1 MRYTSYY
8 RTSEEERDNRFMNDP
23 FGNYQKYRKGDLIIA
38 QSKDPKATIRILKG
52 IVTEPENYE
61 KGETYITVTR
71 CGYAQSFTVP
81 TKLIVVHVPSIYP
94 RFDELKTELLSMSSE
109 DGKEYERIYNIYKT
123 IDNAEYYIGDYI
135 VCFYKT
141 TDDWIGKFRP
151 SLVTKLDI
159 DTEGKLY
166 YEVTTVEGNTI
177 RVYESD
183 IMMRSTYE
191 DYQREYKEYQI
202 SRHKKSE
209 EQIEE
214 HKVTISNLEKS
225 LHDLEGVVYK
235 INGDLQSVNSSIS
248 TVNDT
253 GSIRIDDNVSYNRLD
268 VLEEK
273 HKKTEKLL
281 KLGISLLL
289 GGM

>member
-1 MRYTSYY
+1 
-8 RTSEEERDNRFMNDP
+8 MNDP

-94 RFDELKTELLSMSSE
+94 RFDELKTEILSMSSE
-109 DGKEYERIYNIYKT
+109 NAKEYEHLYKMYKI
-123 IDNAEYYIGDYI
+123 IDSAEYYIGDYI

-141 TDDWIGKFRP
+141 EDECFGKFRP
-151 SLVTKLDI
+151 CLITKLDI
-159 DTEGKLY
+159 DAEGKLC
-166 YEVTTVEGNTI
+166 YEATNIEGYTI

-191 DYQREYKEYQI
+191 DYQRECREYEI
-202 SRHKKSE
+202 TRRNKSE
-209 EQIEE
+209 VRLEE
-214 HKVTISNLEKS
+214 HTVTISNLEKS

-235 INGDLQSVNSSIS
+235 INGDLQTVNSSIS
-248 TVNDT
+248 TANDS

-268 VLEEK
+268 VLEDK